1 MKIKREIGFLSL
13 HLHHLHPLPPEYH
26 HPSYGDSVLMVLG
39 YRAEP
44 LLGNRA
50 TGLGLFRE
58 DKLGLFTI
66 NPDPSY
72 VKYPPN
78 ILTGSLFTQ
87 KSFKGLI

>member
-1 MKIKREIGFLSL
+1 MG
-13 HLHHLHPLPPEYH
+13 PQ
-26 HPSYGDSVLMVLG
+26 G
-39 YRAEP
+39 YWV
-44 LLGNRA
+44 
-50 TGLGLFRE
+50 GLFRE